1 MKDFI
6 RKLQKKDIKTRKRA
20 AKRITFIIVGIIV
33 VVWLAYLIFFGI

>member
-20 AKRITFIIVGIIV
+20 AKRITFVIVGIV
-33 VVWLAYLIFFGI
+33 AVLWLSYTIFFGI